1 MYMGK
6 YILLDFFK
14 SILILVYIHN
24 SQLLTFYFFL
34 FISPLEDPGLP
45 LQNNKNF
52 LPGHLMI
59 RHGLSLK

>member
-1 MYMGK
+1 MRELYNLYLK
-6 YILLDFFK
+6 IYLTRLFHK
-14 SILILVYIHN
+14 
-24 SQLLTFYFFL
+24 LLTFYFFL
-34 FISPLEDPGLP
+34 FKSPLEDPGLA